1 MMIVSSVEVKS
12 HIIDVL
18 EEETG
23 KKRVFRRGISKD
35 SWDEMIYD
43 AFNPVLSYIL
53 VEKLERLF
61 QEWMSD
67 TTQVKKK
74 LN

>member
-1 MMIVSSVEVKS
+1 MIVSSVEIKS
-12 HIIDVL
+12 YIIDML

-43 AFNPVLSYIL
+43 SFNPVLSYVL
-53 VEKLERLF
+53 VEKLESMF

-67 TTQVKKK
+67 PKQEKKK